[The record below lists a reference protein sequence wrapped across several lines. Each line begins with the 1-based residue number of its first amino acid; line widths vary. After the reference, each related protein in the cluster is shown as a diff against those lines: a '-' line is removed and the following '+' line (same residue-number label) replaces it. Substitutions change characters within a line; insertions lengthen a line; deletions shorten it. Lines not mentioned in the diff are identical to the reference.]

1 MKYPLGKSKVA
12 SVIAAI
18 LISSM
23 HGKNESLKNQ
33 IAVGSALYS
42 LLLLGLVLSLNSS
55 SYLQPVS
62 ASSNEDNENAEKTT
76 NTATATLNETTTT
89 VATTISN
96 FTETMRD
103 LWIDHI
109 VWTRQFI
116 VDSASDLPSLNDTT
130 NRLLKNQE
138 DIGNAIK
145 TYYGDEAGNQLTDLL
160 KSHILIAADLVN
172 AAKAGNDTAVA
183 DADERWSNNADEIA
197 AFLAGANPNWNE
209 EELSNMLHDH
219 LNVTR
224 AEAVARLEGNYAAD
238 IEAFDAVHAQ
248 AMHMADALSDGII
261 AQFPQRFED

>member
-1 MKYPLGKSKVA
+1 MKYPLNKSKVA

-18 LISSM
+18 LISSL
-23 HGKNESLKNQ
+23 HEKNKSLKNQ
-33 IAVGSALYS
+33 IIAGAVLSS
-42 LLLLGLVLSLNSS
+42 FLLLGLVLSLSISS
-55 SYLQPVS
+55 FQPVS
-62 ASSNEDNENAEKTT
+62 ASSNEDNDNGNVEETT

-89 VATTISN
+89 VTISN
-96 FTETMRD
+96 FAETMRD
-103 LWIDHI
+103 LWVDHI

-116 VDSASDLPSLNDTT
+116 VDSASNLSSLNDTT

-145 TYYGDEAGNQLTDLL
+145 PYYGDEAGNQLTDLL

-172 AAKAGNDTAVA
+172 AAKAGNDSAVA
-183 DADERWSNNADEIA
+183 DADERWSDNADEIA
-197 AFLAGANPNWNE
+197 AFLADANPNWGE
-209 EELSNMLHDH
+209 EELSDMLHDH

-224 AEAVARLEGNYAAD
+224 AEAVARLQGNYAAD

>member
-1 MKYPLGKSKVA
+1 MKHPLSKSKVA
-12 SVIAAI
+12 SIIAAI

-33 IAVGSALYS
+33 IVVGAVLSS
-42 LLLLGLVLSLNSS
+42 FLLLGLVLSLNISS
-55 SYLQPVS
+55 FQPVS
-62 ASSNEDNENAEKTT
+62 ASSNEDNDNPEETT
-76 NTATATLNETTTT
+76 NTATATLNDTTTT
-89 VATTISN
+89 VTISN
-96 FTETMRD
+96 FAETMRD
-103 LWIDHI
+103 LWVDHI

-145 TYYGDEAGNQLTDLL
+145 PYYGDEAGNQLTDLL

-172 AAKAGNDTAVA
+172 AAKAGNESAVT
-183 DADERWSNNADEIA
+183 DADERWSDNADEIA
-197 AFLAGANPNWNE
+197 TFLADANPNWGE
-209 EELSNMLHDH
+209 EELSGMLHDH

-224 AEAVARLEGNYAAD
+224 AEAVARLQGNYATD

-261 AQFPQRFED
+261 AQFPQRFEE

>member
-1 MKYPLGKSKVA
+1 MKHPLSKSKVA

-18 LISSM
+18 VISSL
-23 HGKNESLKNQ
+23 HEKNESLKNQ
-33 IAVGSALYS
+33 IVVVGAVLSS
-42 LLLLGLVLSLNSS
+42 FLLLGLVLSLNISS
-55 SYLQPVS
+55 FQPVS
-62 ASSNEDNENAEKTT
+62 ASSNEDNDNAEETT

-89 VATTISN
+89 VTISN
-96 FTETMRD
+96 FAEAMRN
-103 LWIDHI
+103 LWVDHI

-145 TYYGDEAGNQLTDLL
+145 PYYTDEAGNQLTDLL

-172 AAKAGNDTAVA
+172 AAKAGNDNAVA
-183 DADERWSNNADEIA
+183 DADERWSDNADAIA
-197 AFLAGANPNWNE
+197 TFLADANPNWSE
-209 EELSNMLHDH
+209 EELSDMLHDH

-224 AEAVARLEGNYAAD
+224 AEAVARLQGNYAAD

-248 AMHMADALSDGII
+248 AMQMADALSEGII